1 MATISFDRDWTL
13 THEQLERLVEILDEP
28 GVTIS
33 DEQAR
38 QAMRELEEG
47 ESLLK
52 QLFGD
57 SAHSKSM

>member
-1 MATISFDRDWTL
+1 MATISFERDWTL

-28 GVTIS
+28 GVKIS
-33 DEQAR
+33 TEKAQQALR
-38 QAMRELEEG
+38 DLEEG

-57 SAHSKSM
+57 SARLKNM